1 MKGYVKYA
9 FISSLGAFG
18 KMRKG
23 TVMFIMSVRWELL
36 NSH

>member
-1 MKGYVKYA
+1 MKGYVKYD

-18 KMRKG
+18 KMQKG
-23 TVMFIMSVRWELL
+23 TVMFIMSVRREQL